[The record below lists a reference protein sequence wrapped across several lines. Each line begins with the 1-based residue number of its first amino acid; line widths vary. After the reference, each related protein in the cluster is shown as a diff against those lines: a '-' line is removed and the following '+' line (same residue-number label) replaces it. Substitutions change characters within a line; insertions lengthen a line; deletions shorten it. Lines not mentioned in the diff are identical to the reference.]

1 MTNPLH
7 PIAEPFE
14 PETAAL
20 LAHYPRQDGYLLTLF
35 RTFANS
41 PRFLRK
47 GVSNLLDKES
57 PLPLRVRE
65 LVILRVT
72 ALFGC
77 EYEWGVHAA
86 VFARAAGIDAGQL
99 AAITGRPLGESDWA
113 AEEAALLAAVDQ
125 LVATG
130 RLDEDALARFAAD
143 WTAAQQLEIIALV
156 GNYHKVSMV
165 ANVAQLAPE
174 PFAERFPT

>member
-1 MTNPLH
+1 MTNPLR
-7 PIAEPFE
+7 PLAEPFA
-14 PETAAL
+14 PEIAAL

-41 PRFLRK
+41 ARFLRK

-72 ALFGC
+72 ALLGC

-99 AAITGRPLGESDWA
+99 AAITARPLIAADWA
-113 AEEAALLAAVDQ
+113 EAEAALLAAVDQ
-125 LVATG
+125 LVAAG
-130 RLDEDALARFAAD
+130 RLDAAARARFAAD

-156 GNYHKVSMV
+156 GNYHTVSMV

-174 PFAERFPT
+174 PFAQRFPA